1 MADDS
6 PFPDPPR
13 PPIFLLPAASRPYR
27 RPAFWAHGSWVYFEV
42 QKPTVWAI
50 HRHAAHVQVWLVFDG
65 AECTARWRTGPTN
78 SWVDRKIPARHVW
91 IVPHDTEHALEWN
104 READLLVFFVELD
117 WVRAVTGEQIVHP
130 SLEPLSRYSEVT
142 PIIGE
147 LCRLFRGQC
156 HTPGPANTQV
166 FAGLGSAL
174 IGQLLVAHFAPRR
187 TATRPQGLVLPR
199 TLLADL
205 RTFIEANLHEKLSLA
220 LLARRAGLSPSY
232 FGQMFKAAI
241 GLSPL
246 AFVIE
251 CRVLRAR
258 TLLQTGR
265 FTVKEVAH
273 DVGFSDQHQMDHH
286 FMRLLENTPSSYRP
300 RNIARVLPHDSR
312 KSPRRDEP

>member
-1 MADDS
+1 M
-6 PFPDPPR
+6 
-13 PPIFLLPAASRPYR
+13 I
-27 RPAFWAHGSWVYFEV
+27 
-42 QKPTVWAI
+42 
-50 HRHAAHVQVWLVFDG
+50 
-65 AECTARWRTGPTN
+65 
-78 SWVDRKIPARHVW
+78 
-91 IVPHDTEHALEWN
+91 
-104 READLLVFFVELD
+104 
-117 WVRAVTGEQIVHP
+117 
-130 SLEPLSRYSEVT
+130 
-142 PIIGE
+142 
-147 LCRLFRGQC
+147 
-156 HTPGPANTQV
+156 
-166 FAGLGSAL
+166 
-174 IGQLLVAHFAPRR
+174 
-187 TATRPQGLVLPR
+187 
-199 TLLADL
+199 ADL

-312 KSPRRDEP
+312 